1 MVAETFA
8 NQPPS
13 NARIEHPWELNMEGE
28 THSKPGIWENPGM
41 GKTPHIFLNAGSYYQ
56 YREK

>member
-1 MVAETFA
+1 
-8 NQPPS
+8 
-13 NARIEHPWELNMEGE
+13 MEGE